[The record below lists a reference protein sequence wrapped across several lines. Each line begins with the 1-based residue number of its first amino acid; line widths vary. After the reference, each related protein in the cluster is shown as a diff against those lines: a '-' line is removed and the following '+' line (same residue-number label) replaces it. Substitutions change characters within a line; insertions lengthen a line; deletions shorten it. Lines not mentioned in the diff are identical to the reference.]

1 MTIHD
6 CTKRRLLLG
15 GIGLENLFFF
25 RAKLV
30 KPYDLYA
37 LIITRVDNGYNG
49 HEIMILQYVRF
60 LPDGLIFD

>member
-1 MTIHD
+1 MDDD
-6 CTKRRLLLG
+6 CTKRKSLLG
-15 GIGLENLFFF
+15 GIGLKNLFFF
-25 RAKLV
+25 HAKLL

-49 HEIMILQYVRF
+49 PEIMILQYVRF